1 MKTFLITLLSLVALF
16 ESCCAQGAP
25 WTEEEF
31 KIIAEKV
38 WILVAKN
45 NVANNEFKKMYP
57 KYKKP
62 SNKVT
67 PNAKKVNGYTM
78 FYTIKLPIYVFFR
91 FLDLAFMIV

>member
-1 MKTFLITLLSLVALF
+1 MYLSQLKRVSLTMKTFLVTLLSLVALF
-16 ESCCAQGAP
+16 ESCYAQGAP

-45 NVANNEFKKMYP
+45 QVANKEFKEIYP
-57 KYKKP
+57 DYKKP

-67 PNAKKVNGYTM
+67 PNAQKVNG
-78 FYTIKLPIYVFFR
+78 
-91 FLDLAFMIV
+91 